1 MDFKKIC
8 KEVDLKL
15 LELDTWGVL
24 SSDELADKIKQKNR
38 LLKDYENNVITLH
51 QFELQVKELT
61 VGLELPS
68 KEEMLDR
75 CSCIIQ

>member
-1 MDFKKIC
+1 MEFKKIC

>member
-1 MDFKKIC
+1 MEFKKIC

-15 LELDTWGVL
+15 LELDIWGVL

-51 QFELQVKELT
+51 QFELQVIELT